1 MLPHCCSRLFLSL
14 SLYLFLLALLV
25 LNLKALTNRKT
36 FPTVNKHA
44 NKSTQGAL
52 GFSVYIQSFT
62 KDTYRRS
69 LSLLLFYF

>member
-1 MLPHCCSRLFLSL
+1 MLPHCCSLLSV
-14 SLYLFLLALLV
+14 SLHLPLLALLA
-25 LNLKALTNRKT
+25 LNLKALTNRET

-44 NKSTQGAL
+44 NKSTRGAL

-69 LSLLLFYF
+69 PSLLLFYF

>member
-1 MLPHCCSRLFLSL
+1 MLLHCCPLLSVSLNLSL
-14 SLYLFLLALLV
+14 LA
-25 LNLKALTNRKT
+25 LNLKALTNHET

-44 NKSTQGAL
+44 NKSTRDAL

-69 LSLLLFYF
+69 PFLPLFF

>member
-1 MLPHCCSRLFLSL
+1 MLPHCSLLSVSLNL
-14 SLYLFLLALLV
+14 SLLALLA

-44 NKSTQGAL
+44 NKSTRGTL
-52 GFSVYIQSFT
+52 GFSVYIQSFA

-69 LSLLLFYF
+69 PSLSLFYF